1 MVKNDVT
8 VLTYGCDLRPDHL
21 LDILNTSGLVELPPT
36 TLKFLL
42 VADGKDDKLIAL
54 NNHFKI
60 TYHNSSFVLL
70 IYLNNI
76 YRNLFEQ

>member
-21 LDILNTSGLVELPPT
+21 LDTLNTSGLVELPPT

-42 VADGKDDKLIAL
+42 VADGKDDKLKAL
-54 NNHFKI
+54 KNHVKI
-60 TYHNSSFVLL
+60 TYHNGSFGLQ
-70 IYLNNI
+70 IFKQYLSKPN
-76 YRNLFEQ
+76 

>member
-21 LDILNTSGLVELPPT
+21 LDILNTSGLVDHELPPT

-42 VADGKDDKLIAL
+42 VADGKDDKLKAL
-54 NNHFKI
+54 QK
-60 TYHNSSFVLL
+60 SC
-70 IYLNNI
+70 
-76 YRNLFEQ
+76 